1 MAYQSYRTSD
11 NTAPYYADLIADLL
25 SDVETLP
32 TFYAPGSTCLVL
44 EDFSVYILGVDETWH
59 KAE

>member
-11 NTAPYYADLIADLL
+11 NTAPYYADLVADLL

-32 TFYAPGSTCLVL
+32 TFMLLEAP
-44 EDFSVYILGVDETWH
+44 
-59 KAE
+59 A